1 MRNREELDNSEPH
14 SQAQMRI
21 KHLESSSIDMVKVH
35 RNPGVEV
42 LGDFV
47 EQAQIHEQLRKQNE
61 ELIKL
66 NAEKDKLISVIA
78 HDLRSPFNGL
88 LGLAEMMAS
97 DDYYFSAADLKKHNK
112 MLFESLSNIYALLD
126 NLLEWSMVAGKSR
139 EASPKRINLCS
150 LVANCIEISKL
161 PALRKNIKIIN
172 KVDDQWF
179 VFVDQRMIA
188 SVLDNLLSN
197 AVKFTNRDGFVIA
210 FAQKTANN
218 MIEVSITDTGVG
230 IPTEDF
236 CKLFKIEQG
245 VRSKGT
251 EGELST
257 GLGLLLCK
265 EFVEKNNGNIG
276 VVSKEG
282 SGSTFSFTLPLSTQE

>member
-1 MRNREELDNSEPH
+1 
-14 SQAQMRI
+14 
-21 KHLESSSIDMVKVH
+21 
-35 RNPGVEV
+35 
-42 LGDFV
+42 
-47 EQAQIHEQLRKQNE
+47 
-61 ELIKL
+61 
-66 NAEKDKLISVIA
+66 
-78 HDLRSPFNGL
+78 
-88 LGLAEMMAS
+88 
-97 DDYYFSAADLKKHNK
+97 
-112 MLFESLSNIYALLD
+112 
-126 NLLEWSMVAGKSR
+126 
-139 EASPKRINLCS
+139 
-150 LVANCIEISKL
+150 
-161 PALRKNIKIIN
+161 
-172 KVDDQWF
+172 
-179 VFVDQRMIA
+179 MIA